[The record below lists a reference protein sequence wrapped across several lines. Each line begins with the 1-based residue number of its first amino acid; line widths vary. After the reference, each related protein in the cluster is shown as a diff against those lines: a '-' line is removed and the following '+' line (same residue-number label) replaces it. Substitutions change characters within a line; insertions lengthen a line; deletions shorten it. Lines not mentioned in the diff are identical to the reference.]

1 MIEIKSWTEHFVRVL
16 GETFGERLWFAG
28 LQGSRGRGEE
38 TEESDIDLVV
48 ILDELTPGDIR
59 TYDKMLDGLPDREL
73 ACGFLSGKEELF
85 RWEPSD
91 LFQFYYDT
99 RPIVGSLDELLG
111 RIDEEAVCRAVR
123 LGVCNIYH
131 GCIHNMLYDRQEEIL
146 KGLYKSASFAI
157 QAICFR
163 QTGKY
168 TKKQRDL
175 LDIAGKEEQN
185 ILETF
190 LALKEGGQAD
200 FEEMSDMLLLWAQ
213 GWINR
218 L

>member
-146 KGLYKSASFAI
+146 KGLYKSASFVV
-157 QAICFR
+157 QAICFME
-163 QTGKY
+163 TGKY
-168 TKKQRDL
+168 IRKQKDF
-175 LDIAGKEEQN
+175 LDMAGEEEQN
-185 ILETF
+185 IVKTF
-190 LALKEGGQAD
+190 LELKAGGKTE
-200 FEEMSDMLLLWAQ
+200 FEDMSDRLLLWAQ

>member
-1 MIEIKSWTEHFVRVL
+1 MLEIESWTEHFIQVL
-16 GETFGERLWFAG
+16 RETFGERIWFAG

-38 TEESDIDLVV
+38 SEGSDIDLVV
-48 ILDELTPGDIR
+48 ILDELTTGDIR

-73 ACGFLSGKEELF
+73 VCGFLSGKAELF
-85 RWEPSD
+85 KWEPSD

-99 RPIVGSLDELLG
+99 RPIVGSLDELLE
-111 RIDEEAVCRAVR
+111 RIDEEAVRRAVR

-146 KGLYKSASFAI
+146 KGLYKSASFVV
-157 QAICFR
+157 QAICFME
-163 QTGKY
+163 TGRY
-168 TKKQRDL
+168 IRKQKNL
-175 LDIAGKEEQN
+175 LDIAGEEEQN
-185 ILETF
+185 IVKTF
-190 LALKEGGQAD
+190 LELKAGGKTE
-200 FEEMSDMLLLWAQ
+200 FEDMSDRLLLWAQ

>member
-1 MIEIKSWTEHFVRVL
+1 ML

-111 RIDEEAVCRAVR
+111 RIDEEAVRRAVR

-146 KGLYKSASFAI
+146 KGLYKSASFVV
-157 QAICFR
+157 QTICFME
-163 QTGKY
+163 TGRY
-168 TKKQRDL
+168 IRKQKNL
-175 LDIAGKEEQN
+175 LDIAGEEEQN
-185 ILETF
+185 IVKTF
-190 LALKEGGQAD
+190 LELKAGGKTE
-200 FEEMSDMLLLWAQ
+200 FEDMSDRLLLWAQ

>member
-1 MIEIKSWTEHFVRVL
+1 MIEIKSWTENFIRAL
-16 GETFGERLWFAG
+16 EETFEERIWFAG
-28 LQGSRGRGEE
+28 LQGSLGWGEE
-38 TEESDIDLVV
+38 TEGSDIDLVV
-48 ILDELTPGDIR
+48 ILDKLTPADVRIYEG
-59 TYDKMLDGLPDREL
+59 MLDRLPEREL
-73 ACGFLSGKEELF
+73 VCGFLSGKEELL

-99 RPIVGSLDELLG
+99 RPIVGSLDGLLE
-111 RIDEEAVCRAVR
+111 RIDDEAVRRAIKI
-123 LGVCNIYH
+123 GVCNIYH
-131 GCIHNMLYDRQEEIL
+131 GCVHNMLYDRQEEIL
-146 KGLYKSASFAI
+146 KGLYKSASFVV

-185 ILETF
+185 IVETF

-200 FEEMSDMLLLWAQ
+200 FEEMSDRLLLWAQ

>member
-1 MIEIKSWTEHFVRVL
+1 MLEIESWTEHFIQVL
-16 GETFGERLWFAG
+16 RETFGERIWFAG

-38 TEESDIDLVV
+38 SEGSDIDLVV
-48 ILDELTPGDIR
+48 ILDELTTGDIR

-73 ACGFLSGKEELF
+73 VCGFLSGKAELF
-85 RWEPSD
+85 KWEPSD

-99 RPIVGSLDELLG
+99 RPIVGSLDELLE
-111 RIDEEAVCRAVR
+111 RIDEEAVRRAVR

-146 KGLYKSASFAI
+146 KGLYKSASFVV
-157 QAICFR
+157 QAICFME
-163 QTGKY
+163 TGRY
-168 TKKQRDL
+168 IRKQKNL
-175 LDIAGKEEQN
+175 LDIAGEEEQN
-185 ILETF
+185 IVKTF
-190 LALKEGGQAD
+190 LELKAGGKTE
-200 FEEMSDMLLLWAQ
+200 FEEMSDRLLLWAQ

>member
-1 MIEIKSWTEHFVRVL
+1 MIEIKSWTENFIRAL
-16 GETFGERLWFAG
+16 EETFEEQIWFAG

-38 TEESDIDLVV
+38 TEGSDIDLVV
-48 ILDELTPGDIR
+48 ILDKLTPADVRIYEG
-59 TYDKMLDGLPDREL
+59 MLDRLPEREL
-73 ACGFLSGKEELF
+73 VCGFLSGKEELL

-99 RPIVGSLDELLG
+99 RPIVGSLDGLLE
-111 RIDEEAVCRAVR
+111 RIDDEAVRRAIKI
-123 LGVCNIYH
+123 GVCNIYH
-131 GCIHNMLYDRQEEIL
+131 GCVHNMLYDRQEEIL
-146 KGLYKSASFAI
+146 KGLYKSASFVV

-185 ILETF
+185 IVETF

-200 FEEMSDMLLLWAQ
+200 FEEMSDRLLLWAQ

>member
-16 GETFGERLWFAG
+16 GETFGERLWVAG

-73 ACGFLSGKEELF
+73 VCGFLSGKAELF
-85 RWEPSD
+85 KWEPSD

-99 RPIVGSLDELLG
+99 RPIVGSLDELLE
-111 RIDEEAVCRAVR
+111 RIDEEAVRRAVR

-146 KGLYKSASFAI
+146 KGLYKSASFVV
-157 QAICFR
+157 QAICFME
-163 QTGKY
+163 TGKY
-168 TKKQRDL
+168 IRKQKDL
-175 LDIAGKEEQN
+175 LDMAGEEEQN
-185 ILETF
+185 IVKTF
-190 LALKEGGQAD
+190 LELKAGGKTE
-200 FEEMSDMLLLWAQ
+200 FEDMSDRLLLWAQ

>member
-1 MIEIKSWTEHFVRVL
+1 MLKIESWTEHFIQVL
-16 GETFGERLWFAG
+16 RETFGERIWFAG

-38 TEESDIDLVV
+38 TEGSDIDLVV

-59 TYDKMLDGLPDREL
+59 TYDKMLDGLPYREL
-73 ACGFLSGKEELF
+73 VCGFLSGKAELF
-85 RWEPSD
+85 KWEPSD

-99 RPIVGSLDELLG
+99 RPIVGSLDELLE
-111 RIDEEAVCRAVR
+111 RIDEEAVRRAVR

-146 KGLYKSASFAI
+146 KGLYKSASFVV
-157 QAICFR
+157 QAICFME
-163 QTGKY
+163 TGRY
-168 TKKQRDL
+168 IRKQKNL
-175 LDIAGKEEQN
+175 LDIAGEEEQN
-185 ILETF
+185 IVKTF
-190 LALKEGGQAD
+190 LELKSGGKTE
-200 FEEMSDMLLLWAQ
+200 FEDMSDRLLLWAQ

>member
-1 MIEIKSWTEHFVRVL
+1 MLEIESWTEHFIQVL
-16 GETFGERLWFAG
+16 RETFGERIGFAG

-38 TEESDIDLVV
+38 TEGSDIDLVV

-59 TYDKMLDGLPDREL
+59 TYDKMLDGLPYREL
-73 ACGFLSGKEELF
+73 VCGFLSGKAELF
-85 RWEPSD
+85 KWEPSD

-99 RPIVGSLDELLG
+99 RPIVGSLDELLE
-111 RIDEEAVCRAVR
+111 RIDEEAVRRAVR

-146 KGLYKSASFAI
+146 KGLYKSASFVV
-157 QAICFR
+157 QAICFME
-163 QTGKY
+163 TGRY
-168 TKKQRDL
+168 IRKQKNL
-175 LDIAGKEEQN
+175 LDIAGEEEQN
-185 ILETF
+185 IVKTF
-190 LALKEGGQAD
+190 LELKAGGKTE
-200 FEEMSDMLLLWAQ
+200 FEDMSDRLLLWAQ

>member
-1 MIEIKSWTEHFVRVL
+1 MLEIESWTEHFIQVL
-16 GETFGERLWFAG
+16 RETFGERIWFAG

-38 TEESDIDLVV
+38 TEGSDIDLVV
-48 ILDELTPGDIR
+48 ILDKLTPADVRIYEG
-59 TYDKMLDGLPDREL
+59 MLDRLPEREL
-73 ACGFLSGKEELF
+73 VCGFLSGKEELL

-99 RPIVGSLDELLG
+99 RPIVGSLDGLLE
-111 RIDEEAVCRAVR
+111 RIDDEAVRRAIKI
-123 LGVCNIYH
+123 GVCNIYH
-131 GCIHNMLYDRQEEIL
+131 GCVHNMLYDRQEEIL
-146 KGLYKSASFAI
+146 KGLYKSASFVV

-185 ILETF
+185 IVETF

-200 FEEMSDMLLLWAQ
+200 FEEMSDRLLLWAQ

>member
-1 MIEIKSWTEHFVRVL
+1 MIEIKSWTEHFIRVL
-16 GETFGERLWFAG
+16 EETFGERLWFAG

-38 TEESDIDLVV
+38 TEGSDIDLVV
-48 ILDELTPGDIR
+48 ILDRLTPVDVR
-59 TYDKMLDGLPDREL
+59 TYERMLDRLPDREL
-73 ACGFLSGKEELF
+73 VCGFLSGKEELL

-99 RPIVGSLDELLG
+99 RPIVGSLDELLE
-111 RIDEEAVCRAVR
+111 RIDDGAVRRAVR
-123 LGVCNIYH
+123 IGACNIYH
-131 GCIHNMLYDRQEEIL
+131 GCIHNMLYDRQEEIQ
-146 KGLYKSASFAI
+146 KGLYKAASFVV
-157 QAICFR
+157 QAICFL

-168 TKKQRDL
+168 TRKQKDL

-185 ILETF
+185 IVKTF
-190 LALKEGGQAD
+190 LALKAGGKAD
-200 FEEMSDMLLLWAQ
+200 LGEMSDRLLLWAQ

>member
-1 MIEIKSWTEHFVRVL
+1 ML

-111 RIDEEAVCRAVR
+111 RIDEEAVRRACKCQALFYIVR
-123 LGVCNIYH
+123 
-131 GCIHNMLYDRQEEIL
+131 
-146 KGLYKSASFAI
+146 
-157 QAICFR
+157 
-163 QTGKY
+163 
-168 TKKQRDL
+168 
-175 LDIAGKEEQN
+175 
-185 ILETF
+185 
-190 LALKEGGQAD
+190 
-200 FEEMSDMLLLWAQ
+200 
-213 GWINR
+213 
-218 L
+218 

>member
-73 ACGFLSGKEELF
+73 VCGFLSGKEELF

-99 RPIVGSLDELLG
+99 RPIVGSLDELLE
-111 RIDEEAVCRAVR
+111 RIDEEAVRRAVR

-146 KGLYKSASFAI
+146 KGLYKSASFVV
-157 QAICFR
+157 QAICFME
-163 QTGKY
+163 TGRY
-168 TKKQRDL
+168 IRKQKNL
-175 LDIAGKEEQN
+175 LDIAGEEEQN
-185 ILETF
+185 IVKTF
-190 LALKEGGQAD
+190 LELKAGGKTE
-200 FEEMSDMLLLWAQ
+200 FEDMSDRLLLWAQ